1 MKVPETQSPLLDAYE
16 AAHYLDL
23 KHPGT
28 LSNWR
33 LQGVGPTYI
42 RVGRNIRY
50 LKSDLDQW
58 LQNQR
63 VASASMGRSASY
75 MKGAANG

>member
-1 MKVPETQSPLLDAYE
+1 MKAQKTQSPLFDAYE

-23 KHPGT
+23 HPGT

-33 LQGVGPTYI
+33 LQDIGPTYI

-58 LQNQR
+58 LQSQR